1 MSILSPFTTRSPR
14 LTLASDGKPRLRLL
28 VVSKPELFEV
38 LLFRVHGTPPA
49 NEPIDRDVQYQR
61 LACKAAHG
69 PLPNGRAKTAAIRNR
84 ADRYE
89 TQSIRALT
97 AANAENSSLP

>member
-38 LLFRVHGTPPA
+38 LLFRVHGTFTA
-49 NEPIDRDVQYQR
+49 NEPFIAMSSINDSRVR
-61 LACKAAHG
+61 PLMAHC
-69 PLPNGRAKTAAIRNR
+69 RTAAQRQR
-84 ADRYE
+84 PFATGQTGTKHSQLER
-89 TQSIRALT
+89 
-97 AANAENSSLP
+97 

>member
-38 LLFRVHGTPPA
+38 LLFRVRGTPPA

-61 LACKAAHG
+61 LACTAAHG
-69 PLPNGRAKTAAIRNR
+69 PLPTAAQRQR
-84 ADRYE
+84 PFATGQTGAKHSQLER
-89 TQSIRALT
+89 
-97 AANAENSSLP
+97 